1 MKIQGCADSFART
14 RAPTRLPAVGVHS
27 TVATGAAPSPDYTP
41 PESLAPPP
49 PSVRG
54 LIGEGN
60 TLESLLK
67 TVLGLKQRGV
77 DGARPFDRTTGEGF
91 VAACDGDYADALRK
105 KRSVVLF
112 NTESSGAVGPRG
124 VRLLAQLGKDVRRK
138 GAVDGTVYGTAATS
152 TRSFFVHHLSA
163 VAAGVK
169 HADALTLDGTPP
181 PRSPS
186 STRAR
191 PAARSSAGRKSAA
204 SARCE

>member
-1 MKIQGCADSFART
+1 MHRWRCVF
-14 RAPTRLPAVGVHS
+14 
-27 TVATGAAPSPDYTP
+27 
-41 PESLAPPP
+41 
-49 PSVRG
+49 
-54 LIGEGN
+54 GN

-67 TVLGLKQRGV
+67 KVLGLKQRGV

-91 VAACDGDYADALRK
+91 VAACDGDYADAMRK

-138 GAVDGTVYGTAATS
+138 GAVDGTVYGSAATS

-169 HADALTLDGTPP
+169 HADALTLEN
-181 PRSPS
+181 
-186 STRAR
+186 A
-191 PAARSSAGRKSAA
+191 AA
-204 SARCE
+204 SLTFLDTRSASRAVVSGP